1 MFLIYL
7 TMFLN
12 ILGEV
17 YYDTN
22 IIRGVVAN
30 NFSKEESRYNILKD
44 QKEFV
49 QNTIIGSRVIIYK

>member
-1 MFLIYL
+1 
-7 TMFLN
+7 MFLN